1 MPAEVLGLDRCGVD
15 EYLDTGI
22 AHLTNVGSGVAVH
35 VGWNGHGI
43 VVEQIDGLLGI
54 DINRTAQAIVEHC
67 PIDTYVELLG
77 LLPLEVRIGVLANL
91 ERLCPRAIGV
101 AMPAVGVVVVHG
113 ERKVGRRWND
123 TRHAV
128 TGTELEVVE
137 PGEALH
143 PRFVDDVPAERC
155 RWEVTPL
162 VVGTELRAAFTTDGE
177 HHVVAVVVTI
187 AETSEEADEGV
198 VALVGA
204 HRGGMILVGEEG
216 TLAEAVV
223 EIT

>member
-15 EYLDTGI
+15 EHLDARV
-22 AHLTNVGSGVAVH
+22 AHLTHIGSGLAVH
-35 VGWNGHGI
+35 VGRDGHGI
-43 VVEQIDGLLGI
+43 VVKQIDGLLGI
-54 DINRTAQAIVEHC
+54 DIDRTAQAIAQHG
-67 PIDTYVELLG
+67 PIKAYVELLG
-77 LLPLEVRIGVLANL
+77 LLPLEVRIGVLDYF
-91 ERLCPRAIGV
+91 ERLCPRAVGV
-101 AMPAVGVVVVHG
+101 AMPAVGVVVEHG

-137 PGEALH
+137 PFDTLH
-143 PRFVDDVPAERC
+143 PRLVDDVPAQRGG
-155 RWEVTPL
+155 WEVTPL
-162 VVGTELRAAFTTDGE
+162 VVGTELRAAFATDGE

-223 EIT
+223 EVT